1 MINVRLPEEKDRNLA
16 FYLAMEEYVAGKF
29 ASGDY
34 FFLWRTAPSVIF
46 GRNQQ
51 MEAEVNVPY
60 CRSHGVNIF
69 RRKSGGGCVYSDWGN
84 IMHSCI
90 TTSGLEPA
98 FTFESYMQ
106 RMALLLRRLGLDASV
121 SGRNDI
127 MAGGYKVSGN
137 AFHVLPRRCIIHGTL
152 LYDVDMEALS
162 EAITP
167 SAEKLERKG
176 ISSVRQRVKNLHDML
191 DISIE
196 ELSEYLVREFCDTE
210 VFLDREDEKK
220 IYELASAYEDESF
233 ITGRII
239 HNNQ

>member
-1 MINVRLPEEKDRNLA
+1 MINVRLQEDKERNLA

-34 FFLWRTAPSVIF
+34 FFVWRTGPSVIF

-60 CRSHGVNIF
+60 CRSNGVRIF

-106 RMALLLRRLGLDASV
+106 RLALLLQRLGLDASV

-137 AFHVLPRRCIIHGTL
+137 AFHVLPRPCIIHGTL
-152 LYDVDMEALS
+152 LYDVNMDALS

-167 SAEKLERKG
+167 PAEKLARKG
-176 ISSVRQRVKNLHDML
+176 ISSVRQRVKNLKGML
-191 DISIE
+191 GISIDDLSDFLVS
-196 ELSEYLVREFCDTE
+196 ELCDREG
-210 VFLDREDEKK
+210 FLDREDEKK
-220 IYELASAYEDESF
+220 IHELASAYEDESF
-233 ITGRII
+233 ITGRTT